1 MWENYNDG
9 LSGLAVLTKITSVTD
24 GQTDKI
30 GAADNALARA
40 SPGVKPWQIKII
52 LPYDV
57 NLANLVNTVGL

>member
-1 MWENYNDG
+1 
-9 LSGLAVLTKITSVTD
+9 LTKITSVTD